1 MAVLIRAMSDASD
14 HLLAWSGGC
23 RSAIMQEH
31 AFGLLAQAGV
41 PLVPMAV
48 EGLVRSRRR
57 DVARSS
63 AILQNRCHLLVE
75 KLVLMVDLILPFLF
89 HPVLSTRGFQKLA
102 KLGLVALVL

>member
-1 MAVLIRAMSDASD
+1 
-14 HLLAWSGGC
+14 
-23 RSAIMQEH
+23 MQEH

-48 EGLVRSRRR
+48 EGLVRARRR
-57 DVARSS
+57 DVACSS
-63 AILQNRCHLLVE
+63 AILQNCCHLLVE
-75 KLVLMVDLILPFLF
+75 KLVLVVDLILPLLF